1 MNSSSRALKRNNIDG
16 EIESETEHPSSQV
29 EPFYQDVL
37 AAYTPEVRLETLEL
51 NEATPIAD
59 E

>member
-1 MNSSSRALKRNNIDG
+1 MESQG
-16 EIESETEHPSSQV
+16 EHSSSQV

-51 NEATPIAD
+51 NEAIPIA
-59 E
+59 EE

>member
-1 MNSSSRALKRNNIDG
+1 LKRNNIDG
-16 EIESETEHPSSQV
+16 EIESEMEHPSSQV

-51 NEATPIAD
+51 NEAIPIAD

>member
-1 MNSSSRALKRNNIDG
+1 LKRNKPEG
-16 EIESETEHPSSQV
+16 ESQV
-29 EPFYQDVL
+29 QEGYPRSLAELFYQDVF

-51 NEATPIAD
+51 NEAIPIAD

>member
-1 MNSSSRALKRNNIDG
+1 LKRNNTNG
-16 EIESETEHPSSQV
+16 EREGEEGCPRSLAEL
-29 EPFYQDVL
+29 FYQDVL

-51 NEATPIAD
+51 NEALPIAD

>member
-1 MNSSSRALKRNNIDG
+1 VNSSSQGLKRNNIDG
-16 EIESETEHPSSQV
+16 EIENQREHPSSQV

-51 NEATPIAD
+51 NEAIPIA
-59 E
+59 EE